1 MDPAFFYGELLL
13 LLPGRVQVTEP
24 LHRHTSWRIGGPAD
38 IFIEPAHRREL
49 QAAVSFAR
57 ERGIPLTV
65 IGYGTNLLVSD
76 RGVRGIVVKIGPKL
90 GRVTVRAR
98 EVLAEAG
105 ASLPRVAAVSLKAG
119 LSGLAFSAGIPG
131 AVGGAVVMNAGAY
144 GHSLGEVVQD
154 VLILGFDG
162 ILTTKTREEMSFAY
176 RSSIIQKEPAIVVEA
191 ALALQEGDPE
201 QIRREMKEYLDRRK
215 QSQPLALPNAGSV
228 FKNPPGHSA
237 GQLIEASAL
246 KGLTIGGAQVSFKHA
261 NFIVNLG
268 TATARDVAHLID
280 RIVRTVRE
288 RFGIELQP
296 EVKSIGEW

>member
-38 IFIEPAHRREL
+38 IFVEPAHRREL

-90 GRVTVRAR
+90 GRVTVRGR

-105 ASLPRVAAVSLKAG
+105 AALSRVTAASLKAG

-144 GHSLGEVVQD
+144 GHSLGEVVQN
-154 VLILGFDG
+154 VLTLGFDG
-162 ILTTKTREEMSFAY
+162 SLTTKTREEMSFAY

-191 ALALQEGDPE
+191 TLTLQEGDRE
-201 QIRREMKEYLDRRK
+201 QIRREMKECLDRRK

-237 GQLIEASAL
+237 GQLIEASGL
-246 KGLTIGGAQVSFKHA
+246 KGLTIGGAQVSLKHA

-268 TATARDVAHLID
+268 TATARDVARLID
-280 RIVRTVRE
+280 RIVHTVRE